1 MRSFTF
7 PGLVSV
13 MVIFVISGL
22 AFITFG
28 FPQHE
33 KTQNYYLAK
42 DLFSCSILFVVIPL
56 IIVKKN
62 QKMQSYFFV
71 YLKSNPYLSK
81 FCQVIGRILAKRKL
95 TNDQVT
101 SVSFI
106 DLKFSRMA

>member
-1 MRSFTF
+1 
-7 PGLVSV
+7 

-22 AFITFG
+22 AFITYG
-28 FPQHE
+28 FPQQE
-33 KTQNYYLAK
+33 KTQDYYLAK

-62 QKMQSYFFV
+62 QKMQNYFV
-71 YLKSNPYLSK
+71 VILKSNPYYSKLS
-81 FCQVIGRILAKRKL
+81 QVLSRLVFKRKL
-95 TNDQVT
+95 TNNQVT